1 MKERDKKTERAA
13 PAGGVVDGIKKQAG
27 AQRERLR
34 QWSQDRKRKG
44 KKMSEER
51 MKQDGVP
58 QDGAPEQ
65 EAAAAD
71 QEALDAQQAPQ
82 TQATAPDAAEWEKK
96 LGEAEQKIVEAEQ
109 KIEEYLNLA
118 QRVQADFDNF
128 RRRNNAVRAEA
139 YDEGKRDA
147 VKELLPVLDN
157 IERALASAGEEESAL
172 RTGVEMVHRGLME
185 TLKRLGVEAIDRLG
199 EPFDPELENA
209 VLQGGADE
217 GDPGTVCAVLQKGYR
232 VGNRVLRHAMVK
244 VVAG

>member
-51 MKQDGVP
+51 MNQDGMP
-58 QDGAPEQ
+58 QENVPEQ
-65 EAAAAD
+65 EAAAAA
-71 QEALDAQQAPQ
+71 QEAPDAQQAPEA
-82 TQATAPDAAEWEKK
+82 QATAPDAAEWEKK

-128 RRRNNAVRAEA
+128 RRRNSAVRAEA
-139 YDEGKRDA
+139 YEDGRRDT

-172 RTGVEMVHRGLME
+172 KTGVEMVHRGLME
-185 TLKRLGVEAIDRLG
+185 TLKRMGVEAIDRLG

-209 VLQGGADE
+209 VLQGGEDE
-217 GDPGTVCAVLQKGYR
+217 GEPGTVCAVLQKGYR
-232 VGNRVLRHAMVK
+232 LGNRVLRHAMVK

>member
-51 MKQDGVP
+51 MNQDGMP
-58 QDGAPEQ
+58 QENVPEQ
-65 EAAAAD
+65 EAAAAA
-71 QEALDAQQAPQ
+71 QEAPDAQQAPEAQ
-82 TQATAPDAAEWEKK
+82 EAAPDAAEWQQK
-96 LGEAEQKIVEAEQ
+96 LYEAER

-128 RRRNNAVRAEA
+128 RRRNSAVRAEA
-139 YDEGKRDA
+139 YEDGRRDT

-172 RTGVEMVHRGLME
+172 KTGVEMVHRGLME
-185 TLKRLGVEAIDRLG
+185 TLKRMGVEAIDRLG

-209 VLQGGADE
+209 ILQGGEDE
-217 GDPGTVCAVLQKGYR
+217 GEPGTVCAVLQKGYR
-232 VGNRVLRHAMVK
+232 LGNRVLRHAMVK